1 MKCAFH
7 LKSILLYCP
16 QVALLRRHDLELSG
30 ARAQD
35 EIFKRES
42 TYLSRPTLRLTF
54 RHTDIFR
61 TAVLFDSLVHS
72 LVCRYSCGEV
82 MNDTVH
88 SRLVEGLVT
97 GAL

>member
-1 MKCAFH
+1 M
-7 LKSILLYCP
+7 YCG
-16 QVALLRRHDLELSG
+16 QAGLLRRHDLELSG

-35 EIFKRES
+35 EIFKRDS
-42 TYLSRPTLRLTF
+42 TLHSRPALRLTF

-61 TAVLFDSLVHS
+61 TAVLFDSLVQS

-82 MNDTVH
+82 MNDTVL
-88 SRLVEGLVT
+88 SPLIEGLVS